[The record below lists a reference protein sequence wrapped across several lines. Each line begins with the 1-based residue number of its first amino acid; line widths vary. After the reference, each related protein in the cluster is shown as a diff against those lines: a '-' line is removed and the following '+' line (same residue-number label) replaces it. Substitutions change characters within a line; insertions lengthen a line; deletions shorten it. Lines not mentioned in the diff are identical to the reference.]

1 MSSNRDYY
9 EILGVH
15 RQATDAE
22 LKKAYRA
29 LAMKYHPDVNKD
41 ENATEIFKEINE
53 AYQVLSDP
61 QKRSTYDR
69 FGRVDVPGAG
79 FGGGGFGDFGFGG
92 LDDILSDLF
101 GFGGGA
107 RSGRQGPRR
116 GADLRYTLTIEFE
129 EAVFGVEEEI
139 EIEREETC
147 PACEGTGA
155 EPGTETIGCVQCG
168 GIGEIRQAQR
178 SLFGTFV
185 NVSACPRC
193 GGTGQMIQTPCKEC
207 DGRKV
212 VRTKRTIAVQVPAGV
227 DNGTRIRISGEAHA
241 GSRGGPPGNLY
252 VDIRVKPH
260 TFFRRREFDV
270 ELDWNL
276 NVAQAALGDKVAI
289 PTLEGDEPIVIPA
302 GTQSGKVFRL
312 REKGVPR
319 LQSVGRGDLLVR
331 MTVQIPTKLSDEQ
344 KQIFLDLAETLGK
357 EIKPQENKGFFDR
370 VKEAFTA

>member
-1 MSSNRDYY
+1 V
-9 EILGVH
+9 G
-15 RQATDAE
+15 
-22 LKKAYRA
+22 
-29 LAMKYHPDVNKD
+29 P
-41 ENATEIFKEINE
+41 NA
-53 AYQVLSDP
+53 
-61 QKRSTYDR
+61 
-69 FGRVDVPGAG
+69 GG
-79 FGGGGFGDFGFGG
+79 FGGFGDFSGFGG

-107 RSGRQGPRR
+107 RGGRQSPRR

-129 EAVFGVEEEI
+129 EAIFGVEKEV

-155 EPGTETIGCVQCG
+155 EPGTETIPCVQCG
-168 GIGEIRQAQR
+168 GTGEIRQAQR

-185 NVSACPRC
+185 NVSTCPRC

-207 DGRKV
+207 EGRKV
-212 VRTKRTIAVQVPAGV
+212 VRVKRTIAVQVPAGV
-227 DNGTRIRISGEAHA
+227 DNGTRIRLSGEGNA
-241 GSRGGPPGNLY
+241 GSRGGPSGNLY

-260 TFFRRREFDV
+260 AFFRRREFDV

-276 NVAQAALGDKVAI
+276 NVAQAALGDEISI
-289 PTLEGDEPIVIPA
+289 PTLEGDESLVIPA

-319 LQSVGRGDLLVR
+319 LQSVGRGDLLVQV
-331 MTVQIPTKLSDEQ
+331 TVQVPTKLSEEQ
-344 KQIFLDLAETLGK
+344 KQLFMDLAETLGK
-357 EIKPQENKGFFDR
+357 AVKPQHNKGFFDR